1 MNLLEKKEEENI
13 LPETVMTSTTKS
25 KKKGKGWYKVGINL
39 I

>member
-25 KKKGKGWYKVGINL
+25 KKKGKGW
-39 I
+39 